1 MGIENIFDF
10 LCGYNKRISWNFSQK
25 GQIYYVLSLPTF
37 NMTPDL
43 MASYMQANNLG
54 DWLGIL
60 ILIIAIRD
68 AVRKAI
74 ALWKSASRKQLPRFI
89 CLFIFNTAGILPII
103 YIFFFSKKNEK
114 QTEATIKNAVHKVEK
129 EASKAFEYAEGSIE
143 HTIAKVEN
151 LIKKAPIIEK
161 KPAAKKAPAKKSK

>member
-1 MGIENIFDF
+1 M
-10 LCGYNKRISWNFSQK
+10 
-25 GQIYYVLSLPTF
+25 
-37 NMTPDL
+37 
-43 MASYMQANNLG
+43 
-54 DWLGIL
+54 

-114 QTEATIKNAVHKVEK
+114 QTEAAIKNAVNKVEK

-161 KPAAKKAPAKKSK
+161 KSTAKKPVVKKSK

>member
-1 MGIENIFDF
+1 M
-10 LCGYNKRISWNFSQK
+10 
-25 GQIYYVLSLPTF
+25 
-37 NMTPDL
+37 
-43 MASYMQANNLG
+43 
-54 DWLGIL
+54 
-60 ILIIAIRD
+60 
-68 AVRKAI
+68 
-74 ALWKSASRKQLPRFI
+74 
-89 CLFIFNTAGILPII
+89 PII